1 MAFSNIDSLSNGA
14 ILQILFSKGLTSQM
28 SRDYEDFSNILMSL
42 KAPGANAVD
51 RQYNYYLLKALGPK
65 AVKWQNPGATGGRAF
80 PTGSQVTTQE
90 VTAKQKEIQA
100 TIELE
105 WNLWDRVRKGE
116 VSYAEP
122 LEVEIQAKLDVVKR
136 EMAKALY
143 GDGTGILG
151 TFSSVAFSGGKAIV
165 TVKSGNTDKGFIG
178 WFEPGDEVVCYDTTG
193 ATLHLMANAADDAAG
208 QTAYFVVD
216 SIDRANNKVT
226 LVGYNSSGT
235 ELTLTQVSGTTP
247 TADGDIFYRRVQ
259 GTRVNT
265 SSISDY
271 GIATEVMAGLE
282 SLTADDG
289 RTVFGITM
297 SGLTSGTRQDA
308 GGDLIDRMDIERL
321 MNNLKIRV
329 GVGKYNWNQMVMA
342 YETQSEFIDSK
353 DADRRFNLITDAT
366 HGAQV
371 YAYQHRG
378 TTLKCVD
385 SEFCPKNR
393 IHVLPTP
400 KSGEHG
406 ESGYAIEF
414 RGTEFENVSV
424 GGQDT
429 FLKAGSAGGYEGM
442 IQQFLNAY
450 AVMIPKHPAACG
462 VIDNFTLNS

>member
-1 MAFSNIDSLSNGA
+1 MAFQNIDHTEISNGK

-42 KAPGANAVD
+42 KAPGASAVD

-65 AVKWQNPGATGGRAF
+65 AVKWQNPGATNRAF

-90 VTAKQKEIQA
+90 VSAKQKEIQA

-151 TFSSVAFSGGKAIV
+151 TVSSIDTSGDDLVV
-165 TVKSGNTDKGFIG
+165 TLKTGNTDKGFIG
-178 WFEPGDEVVCYDTTG
+178 WFEVGDEVVCYDPNGSTVADVDNGSTTVSS
-193 ATLHLMANAADDAAG
+193 
-208 QTAYFVVD
+208 YFGVV
-216 SIDRANNKVT
+216 SVDRANNKVT
-226 LVGYNSSGT
+226 LQPYDSDGNAFNVGTGGSATNEIAAS
-235 ELTLTQVSGTTP
+235 
-247 TADGDIFYRRVQ
+247 DILYRRVQ
-259 GTRVNT
+259 GTRVNVA
-265 SSISDY
+265 SIADY